1 VENRRAVF
9 ILMLVFM
16 FLLLQVPNAHSS
28 ESNANEE
35 LYEFLSSESPA
46 NAKLFDFL
54 SNVVGLDLTKYA
66 VVPPSVVPPGFEGLD
81 PLEFYKKLSEHVST
95 QLPSSNF
102 TRDDL
107 FGGLVEEE
115 VPSFDFEYNNNKIDV
130 MGIFYNEHMNYL
142 GLTYYGQEDYV
153 YSEPQPTDILGRAER
168 ILERYQTFASQNYG
182 KDASYVVPMLNV
194 LSSVSDLS
202 PKEFTEGNITFQV
215 TKKGDKTRINWIY
228 TEGGISMNWKRLS
241 IEFCNNSF
249 ESFRDSWGLYSV
261 SGLSKISREEAVQ
274 IALEAAQQLEIRIG
288 HEDRETEI
296 VKVPDLSNAPYD
308 VNLYMVP
315 FRFEERDFPSN
326 MTRDPLTLYPYWQ
339 LHFYFNESIAG
350 NVGVQVGVWGDT
362 GEIIYCSGHGYLGS
376 SGPSS
381 EQDTT
386 EQPTDDHTIDEQKQ
400 VNTSSPST
408 LAVTLAI
415 VAVPIVMMI
424 EIALGLRN
432 RHKQQT

>member
-1 VENRRAVF
+1 
-9 ILMLVFM
+9 
-16 FLLLQVPNAHSS
+16 
-28 ESNANEE
+28 
-35 LYEFLSSESPA
+35 
-46 NAKLFDFL
+46 
-54 SNVVGLDLTKYA
+54 
-66 VVPPSVVPPGFEGLD
+66 
-81 PLEFYKKLSEHVST
+81 
-95 QLPSSNF
+95 
-102 TRDDL
+102 
-107 FGGLVEEE
+107 
-115 VPSFDFEYNNNKIDV
+115 
-130 MGIFYNEHMNYL
+130 
-142 GLTYYGQEDYV
+142 
-153 YSEPQPTDILGRAER
+153 
-168 ILERYQTFASQNYG
+168 
-182 KDASYVVPMLNV
+182 
-194 LSSVSDLS
+194 
-202 PKEFTEGNITFQV
+202 
-215 TKKGDKTRINWIY
+215 
-228 TEGGISMNWKRLS
+228 
-241 IEFCNNSF
+241 
-249 ESFRDSWGLYSV
+249 
-261 SGLSKISREEAVQ
+261 
-274 IALEAAQQLEIRIG
+274 
-288 HEDRETEI
+288 
-296 VKVPDLSNAPYD
+296 LSNAPYD

-315 FRFEERDFPSN
+315 FRFQERDFPSN